1 MHDTTNWTRLDY
13 KILDE
18 AEGENE
24 QEIVELINKWIADG
38 RPEIMDDKNDT
49 FGIYLNLL
57 SFYGEKEY

>member
-1 MHDTTNWTRLDY
+1 MHDTKNWTRLDY

-57 SFYGEKEY
+57 SFYGEKEN